1 MNPNWKLNLLYIIK
15 VIVLLEV
22 TFISDSHYHTG
33 MRDCKWIRTICP
45 LFISINI
52 MLLLNMI
59 LTAAIYQSVLWLRQQ
74 LVPRIL
80 EKFKDKSI
88 SLTPHYVEFLNL
100 YNTESQYSDHVSR
113 FNTLLREQVIICARP
128 WSQVYWQPVTLW
140 KGNEAPL
147 EWK

>member
-1 MNPNWKLNLLYIIK
+1 
-15 VIVLLEV
+15 
-22 TFISDSHYHTG
+22 
-33 MRDCKWIRTICP
+33 
-45 LFISINI
+45 

-80 EKFKDKSI
+80 EKFKDKGI
-88 SLTPHYVEFLNL
+88 SSTPHYVEFLNL

-128 WSQVYWQPVTLW
+128 
-140 KGNEAPL
+140 
-147 EWK
+147 